1 MDANAKDQFRWKFYR
16 LAVELN
22 IIILLIA
29 VSVLFLFL
37 LPERLESYRYP
48 LIAVMLVAAAIL
60 ALDFRKRYY
69 ETRSWLHAQPDT
81 PKDNPPKEDMP
92 KEDTPK
98 DE

>member
-1 MDANAKDQFRWKFYR
+1 MDAQTKDQFRWKFYR

-22 IIILLIA
+22 IIILLVA

-37 LPERLESYRYP
+37 LPERLSSYRFP
-48 LIAVMLVAAAIL
+48 LIALMLVLAAIL
-60 ALDFRKRYY
+60 TLDFRKRYF

-81 PKDNPPKEDMP
+81 PKDDI
-92 KEDTPK
+92 PK